1 MAGEELALAALKALD
16 GGSRGRRGLD
26 RRRRAQPAR
35 NLGSTRT
42 AVVTPG
48 VVATTRCR

>member
-1 MAGEELALAALKALD
+1 MAGEELALAALKAL
-16 GGSRGRRGLD
+16 GGSCGRRGLD